1 MKAFWYLLHMV
12 GQVAWLGGAL
22 AAMTIGI
29 AARRESPDQLGV
41 VVRLQGAIYRTLIGP
56 GAMIIV
62 LSGIMLTLL
71 MYNRVTA
78 VGLSHWLMAMQGLG
92 ILGGLVVLVHTVP
105 TSNKLIRLEPTG
117 ATAAA
122 FHGIHRRL
130 KISAMVSGGI
140 GMLGLLTSAMYQ
152 VG

>member
-1 MKAFWYLLHMV
+1 MKAFWYLMHML

-22 AAMTIGI
+22 AAMAIGV
-29 AARRESPDQLGV
+29 AARRESPEQAGL
-41 VVRLQGAIYRTLIGP
+41 VVRLQGSIYRMLIGP
-56 GAMIIV
+56 GAALIV
-62 LSGIMLTLL
+62 LSGILLTLQ

-92 ILGGLVVLVHTVP
+92 ILGGLIVLVHTVP

-117 ATAAA
+117 PTAAA

-130 KISAMVSGGI
+130 RISAMVSGGI